1 MFKVTTCSYKSVPA
15 ALFTSCSH
23 SLTNLFSIVKQNLH
37 LAFPVAVFNIFDLH
51 DRLLFFYRA
60 VEDKDVGPLIKT
72 IMTRCIHCTRCIR
85 FASEVAGID
94 DLGTTG
100 RGSDMQ
106 VLNSSVNQ

>member
-1 MFKVTTCSYKSVPA
+1 MCNKFCPQFI
-15 ALFTSCSH
+15 LFR
-23 SLTNLFSIVKQNLH
+23 F
-37 LAFPVAVFNIFDLH
+37 
-51 DRLLFFYRA
+51 RA

-100 RGSDMQ
+100 RGADMQ
-106 VLNSSVNQ
+106 VSFCMVNFC